1 MANNAEILNDLV
13 QVTRDSK
20 TFYEDVARETENPRL
35 RDVFSRM
42 AMAKS
47 SLIGALS
54 GKLVSLGETPP
65 DGGTVG
71 GSLRKAYADIRAT
84 FSSNDDKIY
93 VAQLE
98 ETEDRVLEEFEDA
111 LAKTD
116 SVDVRSVL
124 TEHLPKVRA
133 CHEEMRNLKH
143 AMGA

>member
-1 MANNAEILNDLV
+1 MTDNTALLEDLV

-35 RDVFSRM
+35 REVFNRM
-42 AMAKS
+42 AMAKG
-47 SLIGALS
+47 SLIAAVS
-54 GKLVSLGETPP
+54 GKLASLGQTPP
-65 DGGTVG
+65 DGGTMAG
-71 GSLRKAYADIRAT
+71 TLRKAYADIRAT
-84 FSSNDDKIY
+84 FSKNDEKVY
-93 VAQLE
+93 VAELE
-98 ETEDRVLEEFEDA
+98 ETEDRVLEAFEDA

-143 AMGA
+143 SMGA